1 MAILVMIIHYQ
12 KIYRLINVMD
22 LKLKIRHVLK
32 EYYGEFNSFL
42 EIEYE
47 NKLTENLIV
56 GDYKTK
62 KAWATYNQVILELK
76 FSLHDNLRVKQ
87 LQYRLTEN
95 SDPNLECMKV
105 IEEVKS
111 LTPELTRLYE
121 KIKNL

>member
-1 MAILVMIIHYQ
+1 
-12 KIYRLINVMD
+12 MD
-22 LKLKIRHVLK
+22 LKLKIRQVLK

-47 NKLTENLIV
+47 NKLTENLII

-87 LQYRLTEN
+87 LQYNLTEN
-95 SDPNLECMKV
+95 SNPNLACIEV
-105 IEEVKS
+105 IEEVKT